1 MLHEIHEK
9 RLQTKTKGKNNNSCI
24 SLVEVTD
31 GKNAA
36 MLLCTFKANIHVYT
50 YEKQIYALTC
60 EKTRKIPLFW
70 TCILPRCLVL
80 SLS

>member
-1 MLHEIHEK
+1 MK
-9 RLQTKTKGKNNNSCI
+9 KGCKPKTKGKNNNSCI
-24 SLVEVTD
+24 SLGEVTD

-50 YEKQIYALTC
+50 YEKQMYALTC
-60 EKTRKIPLFW
+60 EKARKIPLFW
-70 TCILPRCLVL
+70 TCILSHCLVL

>member
-1 MLHEIHEK
+1 MK
-9 RLQTKTKGKNNNSCI
+9 KGCKPKTKGKNNTSCI
-24 SLVEVTD
+24 LLGEVTD

-50 YEKQIYALTC
+50 YEKQMYALTC
-60 EKTRKIPLFW
+60 EKERKIPLFW
-70 TCILPRCLVL
+70 TCILSHYLVL